1 MSETENEEL
10 ENQESQ
16 VKAMYEDAVKQLKE
30 MDPTDLEQLQEF
42 LAKYRNRDPR
52 DFMTPTQREIA
63 NMTLEE
69 LETEYNLVEARQ
81 SNRGRMQRELIISRW
96 EYEQKIKN
104 ENK

>member
-16 VKAMYEDAVKQLKE
+16 VKAMYEDAVKQLQE
-30 MDPTDLEQLQEF
+30 MDPTDLAQLQEF

-52 DFMTPTQREIA
+52 DFMTPTQREVA

>member
-16 VKAMYEDAVKQLKE
+16 VKAMYEDAVKQLQE

>member
-63 NMTLEE
+63 NMTPEE

>member
-1 MSETENEEL
+1 MPETEKEEL

-16 VKAMYEDAVKQLKE
+16 VKAMYEDAVKQLQE
-30 MDPTDLEQLQEF
+30 MDPTNLEQLQEF

-69 LETEYNLVEARQ
+69 LEMEYNLVETRQ

>member
-10 ENQESQ
+10 ENQASQ
-16 VKAMYEDAVKQLKE
+16 ITAMYEDAVKQMQE
-30 MDPTDLEQLQEF
+30 MDPTDLAQLQEF

-52 DFMTPTQREIA
+52 DFMTPTQREVA

>member
-1 MSETENEEL
+1 
-10 ENQESQ
+10 
-16 VKAMYEDAVKQLKE
+16 
-30 MDPTDLEQLQEF
+30 
-42 LAKYRNRDPR
+42 
-52 DFMTPTQREIA
+52 MTPTQREVA

-69 LETEYNLVEARQ
+69 LETEYNLVETRQ

>member
-10 ENQESQ
+10 ENQASQ
-16 VKAMYEDAVKQLKE
+16 ITAMYEDAVKQLQE

-52 DFMTPTQREIA
+52 DFMTPTQREVA

-81 SNRGRMQRELIISRW
+81 SNRGRMQRDLIVSRW
-96 EYEQKIKN
+96 
-104 ENK
+104 

>member
-16 VKAMYEDAVKQLKE
+16 VKAMYEDAVKQLQE

-52 DFMTPTQREIA
+52 DFMTPTQREVA

>member
-16 VKAMYEDAVKQLKE
+16 VKAMYEDAVKQLQE
-30 MDPTDLEQLQEF
+30 MDPTDLAQLQEF

-52 DFMTPTQREIA
+52 DFMTPKQREVA